1 MCGAATQP
9 TGVANGKH
17 RRQVNERGANKSSAL
32 RRKLFAESTGEVGDV
47 ACRPAPSVIGFD
59 ARGATNVEVN
69 PRNFSRLSD
78 SLRGRRGGMG
88 MLFDKLWAQVKGA
101 EKSGK
106 LTIEEALD
114 CATRL
119 PQALFCSMMECLAEN
134 GEDPRAIIPQVV
146 RLHEYVLRRLC
157 EVAASLNQLPPHGP
171 H

>member
-1 MCGAATQP
+1 M
-9 TGVANGKH
+9 
-17 RRQVNERGANKSSAL
+17 
-32 RRKLFAESTGEVGDV
+32 D
-47 ACRPAPSVIGFD
+47 
-59 ARGATNVEVN
+59 
-69 PRNFSRLSD
+69 
-78 SLRGRRGGMG
+78 
-88 MLFDKLWAQVKGA
+88 MLFNKLWAQVKGA

-146 RLHEYVLRRLC
+146 RLHEYILRRLC
-157 EVAASLNQLPPHGP
+157 EVAASLNQRPPHGP